1 MATSV
6 EIQSEINHLS
16 SEAIKIQEA
25 LQEKTKLAAGR
36 YKKAKK
42 DISEFLQHTL
52 GEIERTKQEKI
63 GAARAAF
70 SEKQASLRAAL
81 HAKAGLMYEPW
92 EAPLWSSFDIAG
104 ERPHHDLTRLGSF
117 VVKGQNDR
125 LQLPAMFPILGGK
138 NLLLKAEG
146 LGRTKARG
154 ILRNIS
160 LRLLASLPP
169 GKLRFTFIDPVE
181 LGSTAAG
188 LVGALPDF
196 LTGGIAWH
204 EEQDIQDQLSLI
216 ETRIAAIKTKYL
228 GIKFSSI
235 EEYNAHAGT
244 IEEPYW
250 LVVVSDCPIRFRET
264 ALQKLVSI
272 AKNGPQAG
280 VYMAVMLDSGEKK
293 CTSYLVSDIAQTA
306 NLIVCPDDDA
316 PVFFDDTDFK
326 DLALELD
333 SPAPF
338 SLIERITE
346 QVSKTAGDAKAVKI
360 TWEAPALG
368 NWWKEDS
375 RLGLR
380 IPIGTY
386 GARQTQFFE
395 IDEKLLN
402 SALII
407 GKPGSGKSR
416 LLHVLINGM
425 TTRYSPQDL
434 TLYLLDCKQVEFK
447 DYATHKLPHAR
458 VVAVESEREFG
469 LSVLRHLNSELD
481 YRKTEFSSAGETS
494 LSSYRS
500 KTSKPMPR
508 IVLII
513 DEFQELLNSDDSLA
527 REAANILDRLVRL
540 GRALGIN
547 VILASQT
554 LAGQTTLQASTRNQI
569 PIRIILQC
577 SESDSVLALSQDNN
591 EARLLERPG
600 EAIYNS
606 ANGRREGNNRFQVT
620 WLSDEALE
628 ALLNQISSQATEKQF
643 SPVTPQVIF
652 DGNSIA
658 DIRNNNQLA
667 GILRKEISPNGKGGV
682 VAYLGEPI
690 EMKEPTAA
698 VFKKQSRS
706 NLLVLGQNEHEQSCV
721 SMLVAGIA
729 SIAIQRPP
737 EAARF
742 VILNLTD
749 SFADWGQL
757 PDIFKSSFPHQ
768 IELTTKAGFNE
779 KLNEL
784 AALIDKK
791 AAETTSAQDASI
803 YLVVLGLHRER
814 NLRKVDGGFRSS
826 KPDAAKVLSG
836 SELLSKICREG
847 SAHGIHCLIWCD
859 TFSNFDRVFQRNDLE
874 EFSLRA
880 ALQMSES
887 DSRSF
892 LDSDDASR
900 LGNQRAIFF
909 DDEKNGRLE
918 KFRPYSS
925 VNSGWFQ
932 EIAGQLS
939 K

>member
-1 MATSV
+1 MAKSDQIKLEIDRLTS
-6 EIQSEINHLS
+6 EES
-16 SEAIKIQEA
+16 KIRVT
-25 LQEKTKLAAGR
+25 LQEKMTLAASHFKKTKDCISQFLQREKAETEHTKL
-36 YKKAKK
+36 
-42 DISEFLQHTL
+42 Q
-52 GEIERTKQEKI
+52 KI
-63 GAARAAF
+63 AEARAVF
-70 SEKQASLRAAL
+70 VKQHENLRAAIQ
-81 HAKAGLMYEPW
+81 AKTGLTYAAW
-92 EAPLWSSFDIAG
+92 ETPLWSSFDIVK
-104 ERPHHDLTRLGSF
+104 ERADQNLTRLGSF
-117 VVKGQNDR
+117 LVKGQNEQLR
-125 LQLPAMFPILGGK
+125 LPAMFPIFGRK
-138 NLLLKAEG
+138 NVLLRAEG
-146 LGRTKARG
+146 TGRSKARG
-154 ILRNIS
+154 ILRNIA

-188 LVGALPDF
+188 LLGALPDF

-250 LVVVSDCPIRFRET
+250 LIVVSDCPIRFREA

-280 VYMAVMLDSGEKK
+280 VYLAVMLDDGEKK
-293 CTSYLVSDIAQTA
+293 CTDALISDIAVTA
-306 NLIVCPDDDA
+306 SHIVCPDNGA
-316 PVFFDDTDFK
+316 PVFFDDTDFR

-333 SPAPF
+333 AQPS
-338 SLIERITE
+338 SGSIERIAK
-346 QVSKTAGDAKAVKI
+346 QVSRTAANAKIVKI
-360 TWEAPALG
+360 PWEAPAPE

-375 RLGLR
+375 RAGIK
-380 IPIGTY
+380 IPIGIY

-395 IDEKLLN
+395 IDEKLLHG
-402 SALII
+402 ALII
-407 GKPGSGKSR
+407 GKPGVGKSK

-425 TTRYSPQDL
+425 TTRYSPRDL

-458 VVAVESEREFG
+458 VVAIESEREFG
-469 LSVLRHLNSELD
+469 LSVLRHLNAELD
-481 YRKTEFSSAGETS
+481 FRKTEFSSAGETS
-494 LSSYRS
+494 LSNYRN
-500 KTSKPMPR
+500 KTGKPMPR

-513 DEFQELLNSDDSLA
+513 DEFQELLNSDDALA

-628 ALLNQISSQATEKQF
+628 SLLTQVSAHAAKQEFSAT
-643 SPVTPQVIF
+643 VPQVIF
-652 DGNSIA
+652 DGNSMA
-658 DIRNNNQLA
+658 DIRQNNRIA
-667 GILRKEISPNGKGGV
+667 GILRKEIPFNGKGGV
-682 VAYLGEPI
+682 FAYLGEPI
-690 EMKEPTAA
+690 EMKDPTAA
-698 VFKKQSRS
+698 IFKRQSRS
-706 NLLVLGQNEHEQSCV
+706 NLLVLGQNEYEQSCV
-721 SMLVAGIA
+721 SMLMAAVA
-729 SIAIQRPP
+729 SIAIQQPP

-742 VILNLTD
+742 IILNL
-749 SFADWGQL
+749 ADQSAEWSQL
-757 PDIFKSSFPHQ
+757 PEIFKNSFPHQ
-768 IELTTKAGFNE
+768 VELTTKAGFNE
-779 KLNEL
+779 KLSDL
-784 AALIDKK
+784 VALIDRD
-791 AAETTSAQDASI
+791 AAVAAPTHDASI
-803 YLVVLGLHRER
+803 YLVILGLHRER
-814 NLRKVDGGFRSS
+814 NLRKVDGGFKIS
-826 KPDAAKVLSG
+826 KADAAKPLASAD
-836 SELLSKICREG
+836 LLSKICRE
-847 SAHGIHCLIWCD
+847 SPTYGIHCLIWCD

-880 ALQMSES
+880 GLQMSES

-900 LGNQRAIFF
+900 LGSHRAIFF

-918 KFRPYSS
+918 KFRPYSPLS
-925 VNSGWFQ
+925 AGWL
-932 EIAGQLS
+932 EEVAGQLA

>member
-1 MATSV
+1 MAKSDQLKL
-6 EIQSEINHLS
+6 EIDRLA
-16 SEAIKIQEA
+16 SEASKIQGV
-25 LQEKTKLAAGR
+25 LLDQKLLAANH
-36 YKKAKK
+36 YKKAK
-42 DISEFLQHTL
+42 SGVSQFLQDEQQ
-52 GEIERTKQEKI
+52 EIGRLKLEKT
-63 GAARAAF
+63 GAAKAAF
-70 SEKQASLRAAL
+70 AKELADLRAAIES
-81 HAKAGLMYEPW
+81 KAGLTYAPW
-92 EAPLWSSFDIAG
+92 EAVLWASFNIEN
-104 ERPHHDLTRLGSF
+104 ERPDCRQTRLGSF
-117 VVKGQNDR
+117 VVKGQNDQ
-125 LQLPAMFPILGGK
+125 LKLPAMFPILSGK
-138 NLLLKAEG
+138 NIVLSAEG
-146 LGRTKARG
+146 AGRTRARG
-154 ILRNIS
+154 ILRNIA

-181 LGSTAAG
+181 LGSTASG

-250 LVVVSDCPIRFRET
+250 LVVVADCPVRFRDA
-264 ALQKLVSI
+264 ALQKLISI

-280 VYMAVMLDSGEKK
+280 VYLAVMLDASEKK
-293 CTSYLVSDIAQTA
+293 YSDSLVTGIAQA
-306 NLIVCPDDDA
+306 SNYIICPDNA
-316 PVFFDDTDFK
+316 PIYFDDPDYK

-333 SPAPF
+333 APPSF
-338 SLIERITE
+338 DLVERITE
-346 QVSKTAGDAKAVKI
+346 QVSKTAADAKSVRI
-360 TWEAPALG
+360 TWEAPALD

-375 RLGLR
+375 RSGLR
-380 IPIGTY
+380 IPVGTY

-425 TTRYSPQDL
+425 TTRYSPEDL

-458 VVAVESEREFG
+458 VVAIESEREFG
-469 LSVLRHLNSELD
+469 LSVLRHLNAELD
-481 YRKTEFSSAGETS
+481 SRKTEFSSAGETS
-494 LSSYRS
+494 LSSYRN
-500 KTSKPMPR
+500 KTGKPMPR

-513 DEFQELLNSDDSLA
+513 DEFQELLNSDDALA

-606 ANGRREGNNRFQVT
+606 TNGRREGNNRFQVT

-628 ALLNQISSQATEKQF
+628 LLLNQISGHATKQEF
-643 SPVTPQVIF
+643 SPTTPQVIF
-652 DGNSIA
+652 DGNSMA
-658 DIRNNNQLA
+658 DIRQNNRIA
-667 GILRKEISPNGKGGV
+667 GILRKEIAPNGKGGV
-682 VAYLGEPI
+682 FAYLGEPI
-690 EMKEPTAA
+690 EMKDPTAA
-698 VFKKQSRS
+698 IFKKQSRS
-706 NLLVLGQNEHEQSCV
+706 NLLVLGQNEYEQSCV
-721 SMLVAGIA
+721 SMLMAGIA
-729 SIAIQRPP
+729 SIAIQQPP

-742 VILNLTD
+742 IILNLSD
-749 SFADWGQL
+749 SFAEWNQL
-757 PDIFKSSFPHQ
+757 PEIFKKTFPHQ
-768 IELTTKAGFNE
+768 IELIAKAGLNE
-779 KLNEL
+779 KLSEL
-784 AALIDKK
+784 VALMEKK
-791 AAETTSAQDASI
+791 AAETTPTQDASV
-803 YLVVLGLHRER
+803 YLVILGLHRER
-814 NLRKVDGGFRSS
+814 NLRKVDSGFRAS
-826 KPDAAKVLSG
+826 KPDAQKIVSG
-836 SELLSKICREG
+836 AELLSKICREG
-847 SAHGIHCLIWCD
+847 SAFGIHCLIWCD
-859 TFSNFDRVFQRNDLE
+859 TFSNFDRVFQRNDIE

-900 LGNQRAIFF
+900 LGIHRAIFF

-918 KFRPYSS
+918 KFRPYSPVS
-925 VNSGWFQ
+925 ASWFE
-932 EIAGQLS
+932 EIARQLT